1 MKRAL
6 FALALA
12 LAACEQQQGASA
24 PSSSTPTPAAPV
36 SAGGTLAPSNLPAF
50 FDCLRE
56 RSFTA
61 ISAHRGGPAPG
72 YAENAIPTFEHT
84 LSRAPAIMEVD
95 IARTRDNVLVLMH
108 DDSVDRTTNGT
119 GEVDHLTAAQFSAL
133 RLRDE
138 GGAVLNAHPPTLR
151 EALNWAEG
159 KTILALDVKRG
170 VSYEDVARAV
180 SQAHAMDRVAFI
192 AYGVAGAARLHH
204 VAPNAMLFV
213 SIRFPAD
220 LDDLARRDVDLH
232 QIVAWTG
239 TDEPNSGLNAALNQR
254 GVETEFGTLGGRR
267 SWDSR
272 FAEQQ
277 RDQYAAFADT
287 GLQLISTGRPA
298 EALADLDAHDNA
310 QGYGALQCVSS
321 H

>member
-1 MKRAL
+1 MRRAL
-6 FALALA
+6 IALALA
-12 LAACEQQQGASA
+12 LTACGQQQSASA
-24 PSSSTPTPAAPV
+24 PPSATPAQAASA
-36 SAGGTLAPSNLPAF
+36 SAGGTLAPANLPAF

-56 RSFTA
+56 SHFTA

-72 YAENAIPTFEHT
+72 FAENAIPTFEHT
-84 LSRAPAIMEVD
+84 LARAPAIMEVD

-108 DDSVDRTTNGT
+108 DDSVDRTTNGR
-119 GEVDHLTAAQFSAL
+119 GQVDHLTAAQVSAL

-138 GGAVLNAHPPTLR
+138 DGAVLNAHPPTLR
-151 EALNWAEG
+151 EALDWAEG

-170 VSYEDVARAV
+170 VSYEDVAHAV
-180 SQAHAMDRVAFI
+180 AQAHAMNRVAFI
-192 AYGVAGAARLHH
+192 AYGVAGAARLHQ

-220 LDDLARRDVDLH
+220 LDDLVRRDVDLNRV
-232 QIVAWTG
+232 VAWTG
-239 TDEPNSGLNAALNQR
+239 TDQPNSGLNIELAQR
-254 GVETEFGTLGGRR
+254 GVEVEFGTLGGRR

-277 RDQYAAFADT
+277 REQYAAFADT

-310 QGYGALQCVSS
+310 RGYGAPQCVGA

>member
-6 FALALA
+6 IALALA
-12 LAACEQQQGASA
+12 LAACEQQQGASS
-24 PSSSTPTPAAPV
+24 PSSTAPAQTA
-36 SAGGTLAPSNLPAF
+36 SQGGGALAPANLPAF

-61 ISAHRGGPAPG
+61 ISAHRGGPTRG

-84 LSRAPAIMEVD
+84 LTLAPAIMEVD
-95 IARTRDNVLVLMH
+95 IARTRDDVLVLMH
-108 DDSVDRTTNGT
+108 DDSVDRTTDGT
-119 GEVDHLTAAQFSAL
+119 GDVDRMTAAQFSAL
-133 RLRDE
+133 RLRDDD
-138 GGAVLNAHPPTLR
+138 GAVLNAHPPTLR
-151 EALNWAEG
+151 EALTWADG

-180 SQAHAMDRVAFI
+180 SQARAMDRVAFI
-192 AYGVAGAARLHH
+192 AYGVAGAARLHD
-204 VAPNAMLFV
+204 VAPDAMLFV
-213 SIRFPAD
+213 SIRNASD
-220 LDDLARRDVDLH
+220 LDDLVRRHVDLH
-232 QIVAWTG
+232 HVVAWTG
-239 TDEPNSGLNAALNQR
+239 TDEPNSALNAALAAR
-254 GVETEFGTLGGRR
+254 GVEVEFGTLGGRR
-267 SWDSR
+267 SWDAR

-277 RDQYAAFADT
+277 REQYAAFADT

-310 QGYGALQCVSS
+310 QGYGALQCVSA